1 MRSFKRRRWI
11 RSCLMSVHVA
21 AVVAALLAVLPGAV
35 FLAAPRLG
43 EAQQAAQIPR
53 IGVLIAP

>member
-1 MRSFKRRRWI
+1 
-11 RSCLMSVHVA
+11 MSVHVA